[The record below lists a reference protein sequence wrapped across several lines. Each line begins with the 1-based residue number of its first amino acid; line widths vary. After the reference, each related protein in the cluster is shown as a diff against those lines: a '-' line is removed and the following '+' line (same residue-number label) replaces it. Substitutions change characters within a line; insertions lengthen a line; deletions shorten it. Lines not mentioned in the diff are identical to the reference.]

1 MKIVF
6 LCISFFASLALHAA
20 AVRCVDAAGSVVGYA
35 DTAVN
40 CPSGSRLKGE
50 VAAMP
55 AVQAGDA
62 KAAQAQAARDQSAA
76 AALDSKQ
83 SMVARASSK
92 AQQDSNSK
100 NSKQLKQC
108 KAAEGALQRAKSRL
122 DDTPTSS
129 SFISKAKKDSKTKTH
144 TVVRDSDTKAGKA
157 RKKAQKTVD
166 AAQTKRDLACA

>member
-6 LCISFFASLALHAA
+6 LCISFFASLAVHCA

-55 AVQAGDA
+55 AVQAGDV
-62 KAAQAQAARDQSAA
+62 KAAQAQAARDQLAA

-129 SFISKAKKDSKTKTH
+129 SSISKAKKDSKTKTH

-166 AAQTKRDLACA
+166 AAQIKRDLACA